1 MLCREYSDAMT
12 LWRCVVLKHILFD
25 VMKVFLGFGVV
36 YFHGA
41 HILFVPPET
50 PYEGFVTH
58 SVVAFT
64 LLAGLLVG
72 VEGLRDLIKAS
83 KE

>member
-1 MLCREYSDAMT
+1 MFKRI
-12 LWRCVVLKHILFD
+12 ILD
-25 VMKVFLGFGVV
+25 ILKVFLGFGVA

-41 HILFVPPET
+41 HIIFVYPET

-58 SVVAFT
+58 SVLAFT
-64 LLAGLLVG
+64 LLAGIVVG
-72 VEGLRDLIKAS
+72 IEGLRDLIKAS